1 MSDKPY
7 KDPGRAQWT
16 SASGAEADAQC
27 PGRHMLSRGLPD
39 IQGEWADQGNAI
51 HEALCSGDPS
61 KLTLEQHDMYESCK
75 AIEAKLVDRYFGLSV
90 PEKLAVIRERRWMT
104 TIPVNA
110 SQAVGHSGKSDVV
123 YRNGAKALILDYKSL
138 SGQVAESPRNL
149 QLRDLA
155 VLFRGNTV
163 GIVEIAVALIQ
174 PLVTHSPELVVYS
187 GDDLDRSEKEM
198 IARVLASN
206 DANAPR
212 KAGDAQCKYCKAK
225 KLCKEY
231 SVFAGAMIP
240 ASDVVPAVAEA
251 RAKAFQ
257 TPMAQWSPEQCALV
271 ASIVAPCKKTLDD
284 YTDFLKS
291 KLDANPEAIPGWY
304 LAEGAKKEAIVDAQ
318 KAFERFIALG
328 GKLEGFMTCINVV
341 KGRLKEAVAA
351 TTGKKGKALDT
362 DIKTLCD
369 GITEVSQNAPSL
381 KRKEEK

>member
-7 KDPGRAQWT
+7 KDPGRGVWT
-16 SASGAEADAQC
+16 SASNAEADALC
-27 PGRHMLSRGLPD
+27 PGRHWIQRGLPD

-51 HEALCSGDPS
+51 HDALCSGDPS

-110 SQAVGHSGKSDVV
+110 TQAVGHSGKSDVV

-225 KLCKEY
+225 KLCMEY
-231 SVFAGAMIP
+231 SNYAGSLLP
-240 ASDVVPAVAEA
+240 AQVGEPLLQSL
-251 RAKAFQ
+251 AFQ
-257 TPMAQWSPEQCALV
+257 TPMASWTPEQCSQV
-271 ASIVAPCKKTLDD
+271 AAMIPASVKVIDEIKD
-284 YTDFLKS
+284 YLKA
-291 KLDANPEAIPGWY
+291 KLDKDPASIPGWY

-381 KRKEEK
+381 KRKEAE